1 MHSSRRTVSSIPTR
15 ERTDHDVGQQSFG
28 SLDTSSLLNSLLWV
42 SRDILMGGDSFASA
56 NSSSPIR
63 ISRDTQTVQF
73 LQISKL
79 HEESIYGTKDKFLG
93 SVLLLTL
100 LYNSKKSH
108 KTPKGT
114 RVQKV
119 LLRKI
124 VDENRGLRQSQRRG
138 NGVMFR
144 LKKKGYT

>member
-1 MHSSRRTVSSIPTR
+1 
-15 ERTDHDVGQQSFG
+15 
-28 SLDTSSLLNSLLWV
+28 
-42 SRDILMGGDSFASA
+42 MGGDSFASA

-108 KTPKGT
+108 KTPKGK

-138 NGVMFR
+138 DGVMFR
-144 LKKKGYT
+144 LKKKVTHNSVQLQWRMGTTKQQKS